1 MKSINEM
8 NVLDLTWFQGPETVD
23 YLWKLLSSTF
33 SDSSEAEIKN
43 VRTFQVDDSIDFEE
57 TEFHSFVRKHIVILL
72 LFVIIYLISFY
83 IIRYL
88 KTKTDNDELYA
99 GDEDFIVYRI
109 SIWMCSCS
117 LATSIGAVTLLPFSI
132 LGSEVLQLYPDNYYL
147 KWLNWSLINS
157 MWTYIFTLSNL
168 ALFFLLPFA
177 YFFLESQ
184 GFSFNQKSKTKS
196 LRARFV
202 ESIIVCFLVLVLL
215 VVFADVIYSL
225 HQSTFSFSIFNLSI
239 PFVYS
244 LVSMLGGCVLLVST
258 PLGFSR
264 MFDVCSNLLITPRS
278 NNPMEPANFEE
289 EVYKLELLDQQRKLR
304 TINGSVYPRTTFD
317 SNGCCLT
324 RNFDGSGDAD
334 ISLRV
339 KSSFTPPKFS
349 FIRRM
354 LNRVLYVF
362 ELLKYPI
369 IMLLLLLL
377 TVLSVSMVLVNSL
390 QLLFGYRAL
399 PAYVQYVELRSR
411 HTFGFGGAIVE
422 TIIIIYIA
430 ISSLV
435 GVYSIPFL
443 SKHHPKKGSTSM
455 TGIIGNCT
463 LILLLSSAL
472 PVLARTLGIT
482 SFDLL
487 GAYGR
492 LDWISNF
499 SLIMGYNCVF
509 CCLTIL
515 SLVNKFTSPVRREIL
530 RRIRVITRRESI
542 SHTKTD

>member
-8 NVLDLTWFQGPETVD
+8 NILDLTWFQGPETVD

-33 SDSSEAEIKN
+33 SDSSEAEINN

-278 NNPMEPANFEE
+278 NNPMEPTNFEE

-304 TINGSVYPRTTFD
+304 TINGSAYPRTTFD

-324 RNFDGSGDAD
+324 RNFDGS
-334 ISLRV
+334 
-339 KSSFTPPKFS
+339 
-349 FIRRM
+349 
-354 LNRVLYVF
+354 
-362 ELLKYPI
+362 E
-369 IMLLLLLL
+369 
-377 TVLSVSMVLVNSL
+377 
-390 QLLFGYRAL
+390 
-399 PAYVQYVELRSR
+399 E
-411 HTFGFGGAIVE
+411 
-422 TIIIIYIA
+422 
-430 ISSLV
+430 
-435 GVYSIPFL
+435 
-443 SKHHPKKGSTSM
+443 
-455 TGIIGNCT
+455 C
-463 LILLLSSAL
+463 
-472 PVLARTLGIT
+472 
-482 SFDLL
+482 
-487 GAYGR
+487 
-492 LDWISNF
+492 
-499 SLIMGYNCVF
+499 
-509 CCLTIL
+509 
-515 SLVNKFTSPVRREIL
+515 
-530 RRIRVITRRESI
+530 
-542 SHTKTD
+542 